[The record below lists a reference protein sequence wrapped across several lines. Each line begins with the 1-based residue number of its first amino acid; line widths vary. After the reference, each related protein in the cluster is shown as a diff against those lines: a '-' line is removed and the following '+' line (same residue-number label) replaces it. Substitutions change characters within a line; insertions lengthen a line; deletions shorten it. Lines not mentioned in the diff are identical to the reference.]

1 MKKSVDGSR
10 SGKSGRD
17 KPIQLRMNRD
27 RKGYLFIMP
36 YFIVLILLQLY
47 PIIST
52 ALLSFQTSTNPFNP
66 YELQFAGLA
75 NYDRLLTRDADGNF
89 SLFYKTIG
97 NTWWIWLWNFVPQ
110 IFFAVVLAVILTN
123 RKVRGAVALR
133 TIYFLPNLVTMASIG
148 LLFNVLMDY
157 RYGTLN
163 YMLMDLGILKEPFYW
178 LIKPKVA
185 QGTVS
190 FIQWWQWF
198 GYTMIIMMAGLSA
211 INDDLYEA
219 ANIDG
224 AGNTQVFF
232 RITLPML
239 RPTMLY
245 VMITSLIGGMQIFDI
260 PKVLTDGRGKP
271 DNALSTMV
279 LYLYNQAF
287 KFNNVG
293 YAAAVAWALFF
304 IILFFSILAFRA
316 IGGRREN

>member
-1 MKKSVDGSR
+1 MSKAKTGSA
-10 SGKSGRD
+10 SGPSGRD
-17 KPIQLRMNRD
+17 VPKLLRMKRD
-27 RKGYLFIMP
+27 NKGYLFILP
-36 YFIVLILLQLY
+36 YFITLLLLQFY

-66 YELQFAGLA
+66 YELEWAGLA

-89 SLFYKTIG
+89 SLFYRTIG
-97 NTWWIWLWNFVPQ
+97 NTWWIWLWNFIPQ
-110 IFFAVVLAVILTN
+110 ILFAIVLAVILTS
-123 RKVRGAVALR
+123 RRIRGAEALR

-163 YMLMDLGILKEPFYW
+163 YVLMDLGILKEPFYW
-178 LIKPKVA
+178 LIKPRVA

-211 INDDLYEA
+211 ISDDLYEA

-224 AGNTQVFF
+224 ASGTQTFF

-239 RPTMLY
+239 RPTMLF

-260 PKVLTDGRGKP
+260 PRVLTDGRGGP

-279 LYLYNQAF
+279 LYLYNQAY

-293 YAAAVAWALFF
+293 FAASVAWALFF
-304 IILFFSILAFRA
+304 IILFFSILSFRL
-316 IGGRREN
+316 ISGRREK